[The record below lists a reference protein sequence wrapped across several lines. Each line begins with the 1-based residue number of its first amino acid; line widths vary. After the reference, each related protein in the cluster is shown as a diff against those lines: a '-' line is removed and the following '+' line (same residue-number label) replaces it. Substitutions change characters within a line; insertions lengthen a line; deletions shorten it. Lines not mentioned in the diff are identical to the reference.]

1 MLALAGAV
9 QVYSDAL
16 ATATMLNVCCVPGQK
31 LAGPVT
37 VPGVAEM
44 AFLAT
49 VNVLAA
55 LVPEQLDDATV
66 TLPETKAGVNSTI
79 TLKLP

>member
-1 MLALAGAV
+1 
-9 QVYSDAL
+9 
-16 ATATMLNVCCVPGQK
+16 MLNVCCVPGQK
-31 LAGPVT
+31 LDGPVT

-55 LVPEQLDDATV
+55 LVPKQLLDLTEI
-66 TLPETKAGVNSTI
+66 LPVVKADW
-79 TLKLP
+79 KLNVAVVVP

>member
-1 MLALAGAV
+1 
-9 QVYSDAL
+9 
-16 ATATMLNVCCVPGQK
+16 MLNVCCVPAQK

-44 AFLAT
+44 AFFVT

-55 LVPEQLDDATV
+55 LVPKQLLDFTEI
-66 TLPETKAGVNSTI
+66 LPVV
-79 TLKLP
+79 

>member
-9 QVYSDAL
+9 HVYSDAL
-16 ATATMLNVCCVPGQK
+16 ATATILNVCCVPAQK

-37 VPGVAEM
+37 VPGVAEID
-44 AFLAT
+44 FFVT

-55 LVPEQLDDATV
+55 LVPKQLLDFTEM
-66 TLPETKAGVNSTI
+66 LPVV
-79 TLKLP
+79 

>member
-37 VPGVAEM
+37 VEGVAEIER
-44 AFLAT
+44 LAT

-55 LVPEQLDDATV
+55 LVPMQLLDLTEI
-66 TLPETKAGVNSTI
+66 LPVV
-79 TLKLP
+79 